1 MVCWRCWVASARII
15 VADSDRR
22 AAGVLSWLLAE
33 QGFDATVA
41 HPPRAVDQTLRWQ
54 TPDLLVIDGDDPELA
69 AIVKRLRRDERF
81 AAMRIIAGTRTDAS
95 IQTVPEGADDC
106 VAKPYRPVEV
116 LIRVRAQLRAA
127 EELAK
132 ARTAFD
138 TLETTIADNRR
149 LMALATT
156 DPLTRVLNRRALAD
170 RLAIEMDRARRYAS
184 ELAILLIDLDFFK
197 RVNDTA
203 GHLVGDEVLRQLA
216 ARIQEAV
223 RTVDIVARYG
233 GEEFV
238 VILPETSPNGA
249 MTFADRLRMGI
260 ETREFAVGEG
270 VIRLT
275 VSIGVSTFPA
285 ANVASAD
292 DLFAS
297 ADAAMYR
304 AKQDGR
310 NQVRS

>member
-1 MVCWRCWVASARII
+1 M
-15 VADSDRR
+15 
-22 AAGVLSWLLAE
+22 
-33 QGFDATVA
+33 
-41 HPPRAVDQTLRWQ
+41 
-54 TPDLLVIDGDDPELA
+54 IDGGELRVV
-69 AIVKRLRRDERF
+69 AIVKRLRRDDRF
-81 AAMRIIAGTRTDAS
+81 AAMRIIAGTRADAG

-127 EELAK
+127 EELAR
-132 ARTAFD
+132 ARTAFE
-138 TLETTIADNRR
+138 TLESTIADNRR
-149 LMALATT
+149 LLALATT

-184 ELAILLIDLDFFK
+184 ELAVLLIDLDYFK
-197 RVNDTA
+197 RINDTA
-203 GHLVGDEVLRQLA
+203 GHLAGDEVLRQLA

-292 DLFAS
+292 DLFAR

>member
-1 MVCWRCWVASARII
+1 MASPRIL

-33 QGFDATVA
+33 QGFDASVA
-41 HPPRAVDQTLRWQ
+41 HPARAVDQTLRWLV
-54 TPDLLVIDGDDPELA
+54 PDVLLVDGEDPEIA
-69 AIVKRLRRDERF
+69 SIVKRVRSDIRF
-81 AAMRIIAGTRTDAS
+81 AATRIIAATRADGNAAR
-95 IQTVPEGADDC
+95 IPEGADDC
-106 VAKPYRPVEV
+106 VARPYRAVEV

-132 ARTAFD
+132 ARTVVE

-149 LMALATT
+149 LEELATT
-156 DPLTRVLNRRALAD
+156 DPLTRALNRRALAD
-170 RLAIEMDRARRYAS
+170 RLAIEMDRAKRYGS
-184 ELAILLIDLDFFK
+184 ELTILLIDIDFFK
-197 RVNDTA
+197 RINDSW
-203 GHLVGDEVLRQLA
+203 GHLAGDEVLRQIA
-216 ARIQEAV
+216 ARIQAAV

-238 VILPETSPNGA
+238 IILPETSTHGA
-249 MTFADRLRMGI
+249 TTFAERLRMGI
-260 ETREFAVGEG
+260 AAHEFAAGG
-270 VIRLT
+270 AIIRLT
-275 VSIGVSTFPA
+275 VSIGLSTFPA
-285 ANVASAD
+285 VDIASAD
-292 DLFAS
+292 DFFAR

>member
-1 MVCWRCWVASARII
+1 MGNARIL
-15 VADSDRR
+15 VADADRR

-33 QGFDATVA
+33 QGFEATVA
-41 HPPRAVDQTLRWQ
+41 HPPRAVDQTLRWL
-54 TPDLLVIDGDDPELA
+54 TPDLHLIDGDDPELA
-69 AIVKRLRRDERF
+69 DVVRCVRRDQRF
-81 AAMRIIAGTRTDAS
+81 ATMRIIAGGRADS
-95 IQTVPEGADDC
+95 GVVRIPEGADDC
-106 VAKPYRPVEV
+106 VTRPYRPVEV

-127 EELAK
+127 EELAR
-132 ARTAFD
+132 ARAAFE

-197 RVNDTA
+197 RINDTA

-216 ARIQEAV
+216 DRIQAGV

-238 VILPETSPNGA
+238 VILPETSAAGA
-249 MTFADRLRMGI
+249 MTFADRLRVAI
-260 ETREFAVGEG
+260 ETHEFPVGEG
-270 VIRLT
+270 NLRLT

-292 DLFAS
+292 DLFAR

>member
-1 MVCWRCWVASARII
+1 VDSARIL
-15 VADSDRR
+15 VADNDRR

-33 QGFDATVA
+33 QGFEATVA
-41 HPPRAVDQTLRWQ
+41 YPPRSVDQTLRWL
-54 TPDLLVIDGDDPELA
+54 TPDLLLVDGDDPELA
-69 AIVKRLRRDERF
+69 SMVTRLRRDQRF
-81 AAMRIIAGTRTDAS
+81 AMMRIIASGRSDS
-95 IQTVPEGADDC
+95 GVVRVPDGADDC

-127 EELAK
+127 EELGR
-132 ARTAFD
+132 ARVAFT
-138 TLETTIADNRR
+138 TLESTIADNRR

-170 RLAIEMDRARRYAS
+170 RLAIEMDRARRYSS

-197 RVNDTA
+197 RINDTA

-216 ARIQEAV
+216 GRIQGAV

-238 VILPETSPNGA
+238 VILPETSAAGA
-249 MTFADRLRMGI
+249 MRFADRLRMAI
-260 ETREFAVGEG
+260 ETHEFPIGAGNV
-270 VIRLT
+270 RLT

-285 ANVASAD
+285 ANVTSAD
-292 DLFAS
+292 DLFAR

>member
-1 MVCWRCWVASARII
+1 MGKARIVI
-15 VADSDRR
+15 ADADRR
-22 AAGVLSWLLAE
+22 AASILSWLFAE
-33 QGFDATVA
+33 QGFDASVS
-41 HPPRAVDQTLRWQ
+41 HPPRAVDQTLRWM
-54 TPDLLVIDGDDPELA
+54 TPDLLLIDGDDPDLA
-69 AIVKRLRRDERF
+69 SILKRVRREDRF
-81 AAMRIIAGTRTDAS
+81 AAMRIIASTRGDATALR
-95 IQTVPEGADDC
+95 IPEGADDC
-106 VAKPYRPVEV
+106 VAKPYRAVEV

-132 ARTAFD
+132 ARTAFE

-149 LMALATT
+149 LLALATT
-156 DPLTRVLNRRALAD
+156 DPLTRALNRRALAD

-184 ELAILLIDLDFFK
+184 ELAILLIDLDYFK
-197 RVNDTA
+197 RINDTA
-203 GHLVGDEVLRQLA
+203 GHLAGDEVLRQLA
-216 ARIQEAV
+216 SRIQSAV

-238 VILPETSPNGA
+238 VILPETSPSGA
-249 MTFADRLRMGI
+249 MTFADRLRAGI
-260 ETREFAVGEG
+260 EAHEFPIGDG
-270 VIRLT
+270 IIRLT

-285 ANVASAD
+285 GNIASAD
-292 DLFAS
+292 DLFAT

>member
-1 MVCWRCWVASARII
+1 V
-15 VADSDRR
+15 
-22 AAGVLSWLLAE
+22 
-33 QGFDATVA
+33 
-41 HPPRAVDQTLRWQ
+41 
-54 TPDLLVIDGDDPELA
+54 
-69 AIVKRLRRDERF
+69 
-81 AAMRIIAGTRTDAS
+81 
-95 IQTVPEGADDC
+95 
-106 VAKPYRPVEV
+106 
-116 LIRVRAQLRAA
+116 
-127 EELAK
+127 
-132 ARTAFD
+132 
-138 TLETTIADNRR
+138 
-149 LMALATT
+149 
-156 DPLTRVLNRRALAD
+156 
-170 RLAIEMDRARRYAS
+170 
-184 ELAILLIDLDFFK
+184 LLIDLDYFK
-197 RVNDTA
+197 RINDTA
-203 GHLVGDEVLRQLA
+203 GHLAGDEVLRQLA

-292 DLFAS
+292 DLFAR

>member
-1 MVCWRCWVASARII
+1 VAKSRII

-22 AAGVLSWLLAE
+22 AADVLSWLLAE

-41 HPPRAVDQTLRWQ
+41 HPPRAVDQTLRWM
-54 TPDLLVIDGDDPELA
+54 TPDLLLIDGDDPDLS
-69 AIVKRLRRDERF
+69 AIVKRVRREDRF
-81 AAMRIIAGTRTDAS
+81 AAMRIIAGTRADPGA
-95 IQTVPEGADDC
+95 IRIPEGADDC
-106 VAKPYRPVEV
+106 VARPYRAVEV

-127 EELAK
+127 EELSR
-132 ARTAFD
+132 ARSAFE
-138 TLETTIADNRR
+138 TLESTIADNRR

-184 ELAILLIDLDFFK
+184 ELAVLLIDLDFFK
-197 RVNDTA
+197 RINDTG
-203 GHLVGDEVLRQLA
+203 GHLAGDEVLRQLA
-216 ARIQEAV
+216 SLIQSAV

-238 VILPETSPNGA
+238 VILPETSPAGA
-249 MTFADRLRMGI
+249 MAFADRLRMGI
-260 ETREFAVGEG
+260 ETQDFPVGEG
-270 VIRLT
+270 VLRLT

-292 DLFAS
+292 DLFAR

>member
-1 MVCWRCWVASARII
+1 VASARIL
-15 VADSDRR
+15 VADTDRR

-41 HPPRAVDQTLRWQ
+41 HPSRAVDQTLRWL
-54 TPDLLVIDGDDPELA
+54 TPDLLLVDGDDPELA
-69 AIVKRLRRDERF
+69 DLVRRVRRDQRF
-81 AAMRIIAGTRTDAS
+81 AAMRIIASGRVDAGGVR
-95 IQTVPEGADDC
+95 IPDGADDC

-127 EELAK
+127 EELSR
-132 ARTAFD
+132 ARAAFE

-197 RVNDTA
+197 RINDTA

-216 ARIQEAV
+216 ARIQSGV

-238 VILPETSPNGA
+238 VILPETSAAGA
-249 MTFADRLRMGI
+249 MTFADRLRMAI
-260 ETREFAVGEG
+260 ETHEFPVGEG
-270 VIRLT
+270 NLRLT

-292 DLFAS
+292 DLFAR

>member
-1 MVCWRCWVASARII
+1 VANARII
-15 VADSDRR
+15 VADPDRR

-33 QGFDATVA
+33 QGFEATVA
-41 HPPRAVDQTLRWQ
+41 HPPRAVDQTLRWL
-54 TPDLLVIDGDDPELA
+54 TPDLLLIDGDDPELA
-69 AIVKRLRRDERF
+69 ALIKRLRRDGRF
-81 AAMRIIAGTRTDAS
+81 AAMRIIASTRADAS
-95 IQTVPEGADDC
+95 VLRVPEGADDC

-127 EELAK
+127 EELAR
-132 ARTAFD
+132 ARGAFE
-138 TLETTIADNRR
+138 TLESTIADNRR

-197 RVNDTA
+197 RINDTA

-216 ARIQEAV
+216 ARIQAAV

-238 VILPETSPNGA
+238 VILPETSPAGA
-249 MTFADRLRMGI
+249 TTFADRLRMGI
-260 ETREFAVGEG
+260 EAQEFPVGEANL
-270 VIRLT
+270 RLT

-292 DLFAS
+292 DLFARV
-297 ADAAMYR
+297 DAAMYR

>member
-1 MVCWRCWVASARII
+1 MANPRIL
-15 VADSDRR
+15 VADPDRR
-22 AAGVLSWLLAE
+22 AAGVLTWLLAE

-41 HPPRAVDQTLRWQ
+41 HPPRAVDQTLRWL
-54 TPDLLVIDGDDPELA
+54 TPDLLLIDGDDPELA
-69 AIVKRLRRDERF
+69 EIVKRVRRDDRF
-81 AAMRIIAGTRTDAS
+81 SKMRIIAGTRSDHGAVR
-95 IQTVPEGADDC
+95 IPDGADDC
-106 VAKPYRPVEV
+106 VAKPYRAVEV

-127 EELAK
+127 EELAR
-132 ARTAFD
+132 ARTAFE

-156 DPLTRVLNRRALAD
+156 DPLTRALNRRALAD
-170 RLAIEMDRARRYAS
+170 RLSIEMDRARRYAS
-184 ELAILLIDLDFFK
+184 ELAILLIDIDFFK
-197 RVNDTA
+197 RINDTA
-203 GHLVGDEVLRQLA
+203 GHLVGDEVLRQVA
-216 ARIQEAV
+216 SRVQSAV

-238 VILPETSPNGA
+238 VILPETSPTGA

-260 ETREFAVGEG
+260 ESHEFPVGEG
-270 VIRLT
+270 IVRLT

-292 DLFAS
+292 DLFAR

>member
-1 MVCWRCWVASARII
+1 VASARII

-54 TPDLLVIDGDDPELA
+54 TPDLLMIDGDDPELA
-69 AIVKRLRRDERF
+69 AIVKRLRRDDRF

-95 IQTVPEGADDC
+95 IQAVPEGADDC

-127 EELAK
+127 EELAR
-132 ARTAFD
+132 ARTAFE

-184 ELAILLIDLDFFK
+184 ELAVLLIDLDYFK
-197 RVNDTA
+197 RINDTA
-203 GHLVGDEVLRQLA
+203 GHLAGDEVLRQLA

-260 ETREFAVGEG
+260 ETREFPVGEG

-292 DLFAS
+292 DLFAR

>member
-1 MVCWRCWVASARII
+1 MANPRIV
-15 VADSDRR
+15 VADPDRR
-22 AAGVLSWLLAE
+22 AAGVLTWLLAE
-33 QGFDATVA
+33 QGFDASVA
-41 HPPRAVDQTLRWQ
+41 HPPRAVDQTLRWL
-54 TPDLLVIDGDDPELA
+54 TPDLLLVDGDDPELA
-69 AIVKRLRRDERF
+69 EIVRRVRRDDRF
-81 AAMRIIAGTRTDAS
+81 AAMRIIAGTRSDDGVVR
-95 IQTVPEGADDC
+95 IQDGADDC
-106 VAKPYRPVEV
+106 VAKPYRAVEV

-156 DPLTRVLNRRALAD
+156 DPLTRALNRRALAD
-170 RLAIEMDRARRYAS
+170 RLSIEMDRARRYAS
-184 ELAILLIDLDFFK
+184 ELAILLIDIDFFK
-197 RVNDTA
+197 QINDTA
-203 GHLVGDEVLRQLA
+203 GHLVGDEVLRQVA
-216 ARIQEAV
+216 TRVQSAV

-238 VILPETSPNGA
+238 VILPETSPTGA
-249 MTFADRLRMGI
+249 KTFADRLRMGI
-260 ETREFAVGEG
+260 EAHEFQVGEA
-270 VIRLT
+270 VVRLT

-285 ANVASAD
+285 ANIASAD
-292 DLFAS
+292 DLFAR

>member
-1 MVCWRCWVASARII
+1 VASARII

-54 TPDLLVIDGDDPELA
+54 TPDLLMIDADDPELA

-81 AAMRIIAGTRTDAS
+81 AGMRIIAGTRTDAG

-106 VAKPYRPVEV
+106 VTKPYRPVEV

-170 RLAIEMDRARRYAS
+170 RLAIEMDRSRRYAS

-197 RVNDTA
+197 RINDTA

-216 ARIQEAV
+216 ACIQEAV

-249 MTFADRLRMGI
+249 MVFADRLRLGI

-292 DLFAS
+292 DLFAR